1 MTTAT
6 PTAPRYR
13 VSDVVRAHAA
23 EYLHLR
29 PTTPQQRKTLEAIA
43 KCRTPELGGYVAT
56 CDVCDY
62 RRVVYNPC
70 RNRHCPG
77 CEGQVAEKW
86 TSDLQKRL
94 LPCTYFHVVF
104 TLPGELRALAFQNAK
119 LVYGLMLRLAGRALQ
134 DVADHPK
141 YLGAQLGTTVV
152 LHTWTQKLL
161 YHPHVHCA
169 VTAGGLTRDGSSWK
183 QAWGKRYFAPK
194 ARFGARFRT
203 LLLRALARAHAAGEL
218 RFAGGC
224 KYLRDPVAFEKLRLK
239 LNCTSWNVYAKAALG
254 NVDRLIRYFG
264 RYSRRVGIS
273 DRRLRE
279 VDEDEVTFRYQDR
292 RAGVARTFS
301 LPGSLS
307 PARPATRLR
316 EGPALRALRFSLR
329 CATRAG
335 PSAPRRRSRRRL
347 ARRTGRLA

>member
-1 MTTAT
+1 MRT
-6 PTAPRYR
+6 
-13 VSDVVRAHAA
+13 HAA

-94 LPCTYFHVVF
+94 LPCPYFHVVF
-104 TLPGELRALAFQNAK
+104 TLPGQLRALAFQNAK

-224 KYLRDPVAFEKLRLK
+224 KHLRDPATFEKLRLQ

-264 RYSRRVGIS
+264 RYSRRVAIS
-273 DRRLRE
+273 DRRLLE
-279 VDEDEVTFRYQDR
+279 VDEDEVTFRHQDR
-292 RAGVARTFS
+292 RADFAEA
-301 LPGSLS
+301 LPIPRPLPPS
-307 PARPATRLR
+307 RPAARIR
-316 EGPALRALRFSLR
+316 EGPTLRTLRLSLR
-329 CATRAG
+329 GPARAG
-335 PSAPRRRSRRRL
+335 PSAPWRPNRGRLVTRPRRL
-347 ARRTGRLA
+347 T